1 MAIRADS
8 IGLFW
13 EDEIKVK
20 APKTIKIKR
29 TPPERVWEND
39 DYLPD
44 LDAAIVFQPDCY
56 EDWELATVN
65 EPLVFDSEVY
75 PNYVLFA
82 FRGLESKKAIYFE
95 MYRDRPDKPPMH
107 FGKFEWVLRHNCII
121 NFNGLAFDFVIA
133 ALAIQGCNTE
143 ALWKAT
149 QMLIEYEM
157 RPQDVLAKFKC
168 KKLGKI
174 NQIDMIDLT
183 ALSPGLK
190 VCAGRLHAKRMQDLP
205 FVPGKELSQDQI
217 LILFMYC
224 FNDLD
229 NTELLYR
236 SLLEQ
241 IAVREDTGKIYGLDL
256 RSHSDPQ
263 MAEALISHELKRIT
277 GKKYF
282 KPTAL
287 LPGTFYRYQVPHFI
301 QFQTPMLNGV
311 LDKIRNAIFYVDE
324 NEGNIVMPPEL
335 AERTVDIANGR
346 YQMGIGGLH
355 SKEKKLCQTADE
367 NYFIADTDV
376 TSYYPRLIINAGI
389 TPANLGRDFITVYSG
404 IVDKRVSAKK
414 AGNAVV
420 AECLKIV
427 VNGTFGKLGSK
438 YSIMYAPNLMIQVTI
453 TGQLSLLM
461 LIEAFELAGIE
472 VLSANTD
479 GIVVKCLRSK
489 EAEFNAIVRAWEKHT
504 GFETEEVRYKG
515 IYSRDVNNYFAVYE
529 KPQKKKQFKLKG
541 VYGETAPKKNAVNE
555 ICIDAATAFMATG
568 ADIPTTIRTCHR
580 LQKFTTMRR
589 VKGGGV
595 KDGMY
600 LGKIIR
606 WYYSTEAQGE
616 IISAFSGNKVAR
628 TDNAKP
634 CMDLPDELPTDIDYD
649 WYIQETYKVLE
660 EIGYTSGP
668 VAGLEQAALVPVPA

>member
-13 EDEIKVK
+13 ADEVKVK
-20 APKTIKIKR
+20 VVVEKVKR
-29 TPPERVWEND
+29 TPPDRVWEKD

-44 LDAAIVFQPDCY
+44 LDAALVFRPDVY
-56 EDWELATVN
+56 QEWELAHIQ
-65 EPLVFDSEVY
+65 EPLIFDSEIY

-82 FRGLESKKAIYFE
+82 FRGIRSKKAIYFE
-95 MYRDRPDKPPMH
+95 LDDQPCGRSINL
-107 FGKFEWVLRHNCII
+107 GKLSWVLHHNCIV
-121 NFNGLAFDFVIA
+121 NFNGRKFDFVIA
-133 ALAIQGCNTE
+133 ALAVAGCTTE
-143 ALWKAT
+143 QMWEAT
-149 QMLIEYEM
+149 KMLIMYNM
-157 RPQDVLAKFKC
+157 RGQDVLAKFKC
-168 KKLGKI
+168 KKLGKL
-174 NQIDMIDLT
+174 NQIDLIDLT

-190 VCAGRLHAKRMQDLP
+190 VCAGRLHARRMQDLP
-205 FVPGKELSQDQI
+205 FVPGKYLSENHI
-217 LILFMYC
+217 AIVFMYC

-229 NTELLYR
+229 NTELLYQ
-236 SLLEQ
+236 SLLPQ
-241 IAVREDTGKIYGLDL
+241 IAVRQDTGKLYDLDL

-263 MAEALISHELKRIT
+263 MAEAIISTELKRIT
-277 GKKYF
+277 GQKYF

-287 LPGTFYRYQVPHFI
+287 LEGTSYRFQIPHFI
-301 QFQTPMLNGV
+301 QFQTPMLNAV
-311 LDKIRNAIFYVDE
+311 LDKVRNALFHVSPE
-324 NEGNIVMPPEL
+324 EGNIIMPPEL
-335 AERTVDIANGR
+335 AEHTVDIANGR

-355 SKEKKLCQTADE
+355 STEKRLCQTADE

-389 TPANLGRDFITVYSG
+389 TPTNLGKDFLTVYSG
-404 IVDKRVSAKK
+404 IVDQRVAAKK
-414 AGNAVV
+414 AGNNVV

-427 VNGTFGKLGSK
+427 VNGSFGKLGSK

-479 GIVVKCLRSK
+479 GIVVKCLRSM
-489 EAEFNAIVRAWEKHT
+489 EEHFNAIVKAWEKHT
-504 GFETEEVRYKG
+504 GFSTEEVRYKG
-515 IYSRDVNNYFAVYE
+515 VYSRDVNNYFAVYE
-529 KPQKKKQFKLKG
+529 KQQKKKFKLKG
-541 VYGETAPKKNAVNE
+541 VYSETNPKKNAVNE
-555 ICIDAATAFMATG
+555 ICIDAATAFIATG
-568 ADIPTTIRTCHR
+568 ANITTTIKGCTK

-595 KDGMY
+595 KDGVY

-616 IISAFSGNKVAR
+616 IVSAASGNKVAR

-634 CMDLPDELPTDIDYD
+634 CMDLPDILPVDIDYD
-649 WYIQETYKVLE
+649 WYIAETYKILE
-660 EIGYTSGP
+660 EIGYGVQP
-668 VAGLEQAALVPVPA
+668 VLPAVGV

>member
-13 EDEIKVK
+13 ADEVKVK
-20 APKTIKIKR
+20 VVVEKIKR
-29 TPPERVWEND
+29 QPPARVWEQD

-44 LDAAIVFQPDCY
+44 LDAAIVFQPDVY
-56 EDWELATVN
+56 QDWELGSIR
-65 EPLVFDSEVY
+65 EPLVFDSEIY
-75 PNYVLFA
+75 PNYALFA

-95 MYRDRPDKPPMH
+95 LDNQPCGRTINL
-107 FGKFEWVLRHNCII
+107 GKMRWVLEHNCIV
-121 NFNGLAFDFVIA
+121 NFNGRKFDFIIA
-133 ALAIQGCNTE
+133 ALALHGCTTEQLWDATHMIIEQQVQGHFV
-143 ALWKAT
+143 LGKYKA
-149 QMLIEYEM
+149 
-157 RPQDVLAKFKC
+157 P
-168 KKLGKI
+168 KLGKI
-174 NQIDMIDLT
+174 NQIDLIDLT

-205 FVPGKELSQDQI
+205 FVPGKALTEDQI
-217 LILFMYC
+217 RILFMYC

-229 NTELLYR
+229 NTELLYK

-241 IAVREDTGKIYGLDL
+241 ISVREDTGKQYKLDL

-263 MAEALISHELKRIT
+263 MAEAIISSELKRIT

-287 LPGTFYRYQVPHFI
+287 LPGTSYRYIPPSFL
-301 QFQTPMLNGV
+301 QFQTPMLNAV
-311 LDKIRNAIFYVDE
+311 FERVCNAVFHVSEED
-324 NEGNIVMPPEL
+324 GNIILPPEISKN
-335 AERTVDIANGR
+335 TVDIANGR

-355 SKEKKLCQTADE
+355 SNEKSVCHVADE
-367 NYFIADTDV
+367 DYLIADTDV
-376 TSYYPRLIINAGI
+376 TSYYPFLILNSGIMPTNLGKDFLTVYAGI
-389 TPANLGRDFITVYSG
+389 VRE
-404 IVDKRVSAKK
+404 RVAAKQ
-414 AGNAVV
+414 AGNSVV

-472 VLSANTD
+472 VVQANTD
-479 GIVVKCLRSK
+479 GIVVKCHRSK
-489 EAEFNAIVRAWEKHT
+489 EALFNSIVKAWEQHT
-504 GFETEEVRYKG
+504 GFGTEEVRYKG
-515 IYSRDVNNYFAVYE
+515 LYSRDVNNYFAVYE

-541 VYGETAPKKNAVNE
+541 VYSETAPKKNAVNE

-568 ADIPTTIRTCHR
+568 AHIPTTVRTCNQ

-595 KDGMY
+595 KDGVY

-616 IISAFSGNKVAR
+616 IVSAASGNKVAR

-634 CMDLPDELPTDIDYD
+634 CMDLPDVLPQDIDYD
-649 WYIQETYKVLE
+649 WYVNETYKILE
-660 EIGYTSGP
+660 EIGYGAPP
-668 VAGLEQAALVPVPA
+668 VAGVLPVPQGVALA

>member
-1 MAIRADS
+1 MAIRSDS

-13 EDEIKVK
+13 VDEIKLK
-20 APKTIKIKR
+20 APKVEKIKR
-29 TPPERVWEND
+29 TPPERVWEHP

-44 LDAAIVFQPDCY
+44 LDAAIVFQPETYTDF
-56 EDWELATVN
+56 ELGQIR

-82 FRGLESKKAIYFE
+82 FRGLNSKKAIYFE
-95 MYRDRPDKPPMH
+95 LGRGRACNLAKLR
-107 FGKFEWVLRHNCII
+107 WVLEHNCIV
-121 NFNGLAFDFVIA
+121 NFNGRKYDFVIA
-133 ALAIQGCNTE
+133 ALALHGCGTE
-143 ALWKAT
+143 DLWKAT
-149 QMLIEYEM
+149 QMLIEFQM
-157 RPQDVLAKFKC
+157 RGQDVLAKFKC
-168 KKLGKI
+168 PKLGKI

-205 FVPGKELSQDQI
+205 FVPGTMLSEDQI

-229 NTELLYR
+229 NTELLFN

-241 IAVREDTGKIYGLDL
+241 IAVREDTGKLYKLDL

-263 MAEALISHELKRIT
+263 MAEAIISSELKRIT
-277 GKKYF
+277 GRKYF

-287 LPGTFYRYQVPHFI
+287 PQGTWYNFQVPHFV
-301 QFQTPMLNGV
+301 QFQTPMLNAV
-311 LDKIRNAIFYVDE
+311 LDKIRNAVFHVSEDDGTI
-324 NEGNIVMPPEL
+324 IMPKEL
-335 AERTVDIANGR
+335 AEHTVDIANGK

-355 SKEKKLCQTADE
+355 STEKRLCQTADE

-404 IVDKRVSAKK
+404 IVDQRVSAKK

-489 EAEFNAIVRAWEKHT
+489 EAEFNAIVKAWEKHT
-504 GFETEEVRYKG
+504 GFDTEEVRYKG
-515 IYSRDVNNYFAVYE
+515 VYSRDVNNYFAVYE

-541 VYGETAPKKNAVNE
+541 VYSETAPKKNAVNE
-555 ICIDAATAFMATG
+555 ICVDAATAFMATG
-568 ADIPTTIRTCHR
+568 VDIPTTIRECR
-580 LQKFTTMRR
+580 KLQKFTTMRR

-595 KDGMY
+595 KDGVY

-606 WYYSTEAQGE
+606 WYYSTESQGE
-616 IISAFSGNKVAR
+616 IISAASGNKVAR
-628 TDNAKP
+628 SDNGKP
-634 CMDLPDELPTDIDYD
+634 CMDLPDTLPTDIDYD
-649 WYIQETYKVLE
+649 WYVNETYKILE
-660 EIGYTSGP
+660 EIGYGAPP
-668 VAGLEQAALVPVPA
+668 VTALALLGQGVALP

>member
-1 MAIRADS
+1 MRND
-8 IGLFW
+8 GYGFFW
-13 EDEIKVK
+13 QDEVKVK
-20 APKTIKIKR
+20 APPVEKIKR
-29 TPPERVWEND
+29 TPPDRVWERD

-44 LDAAIVFQPDCY
+44 LEAALAFRPTTY
-56 EDWELATVN
+56 TDWELGQITEA
-65 EPLVFDSEVY
+65 LVFDAEVY

-82 FRGLESKKAIYFE
+82 FRGLESKKAVYFE
-95 MYRDRPDKPPMH
+95 LDNEPCGRQLNA
-107 FGKFEWVLRHNCII
+107 GKMNWLLKNKCII
-121 NFNGLAFDFVIA
+121 NFNGRKYDFIIA
-133 ALAIQGCNTE
+133 ALALHGCTTE
-143 ALWKAT
+143 QLWDAT
-149 QMLIEYEM
+149 SMLIEHGI
-157 RPQDVLAKFKC
+157 RGQHVLAKYKAP
-168 KKLGKI
+168 KLGRI
-174 NQIDMIDLT
+174 NQIDLIDLT

-205 FVPGKELSQDQI
+205 FVAGKCLTEDQI
-217 LILFMYC
+217 AILFMYC

-241 IAVREDTGKIYGLDL
+241 IKVREDTGKRYKLDL

-263 MAEALISHELKRIT
+263 MAEAIISSELKRIT
-277 GKKYF
+277 GAKFF

-287 LPGTFYRYQVPHFI
+287 LPGTWYYYNVPSFV
-301 QFQTPMLNGV
+301 QFQTPMLNAV
-311 LDKIRNAIFYVDE
+311 LDKVRQAVFYVSEDD
-324 NEGNIVMPPEL
+324 GNIIMPKEL
-335 AERTVDIANGR
+335 AENTVDIANGK

-355 SKEKKLCQTADE
+355 STESRVCHVADE

-376 TSYYPRLIINAGI
+376 TSYYPTLILNAGI
-389 TPANLGRDFITVYSG
+389 TPTNLGRDFLKVYHS
-404 IVDKRVSAKK
+404 IVTERIAAKH
-414 AGNAVV
+414 AGNNVV

-461 LIEAFELAGIE
+461 LIEAFELVGIQ

-479 GIVVKCLRSK
+479 GIVVKCLRSM
-489 EAEFNAIVRAWEKHT
+489 EGQFNAIVKAWEKHT
-504 GFETEEVRYKG
+504 GFGTEEVRYKG
-515 IYSRDVNNYFAVYE
+515 VYSRDVNNYFAVYE

-541 VYGETAPKKNAVNE
+541 VYSETNPKKNAVNE

-568 ADIPTTIRTCHR
+568 ADIPTTIKSCTK

-595 KDGMY
+595 KDGKY

-616 IISAFSGNKVAR
+616 IISAANGNKVAR
-628 TDNAKP
+628 SDNANP
-634 CMDLPDELPTDIDYD
+634 CMDLPDVLPTDVDYD
-649 WYIQETYKVLE
+649 WYIAETYKILE
-660 EIGYTSGP
+660 EIGYGMPPAVGLLPTGQG
-668 VAGLEQAALVPVPA
+668 VALA

>member
-8 IGLFW
+8 IGFFW
-13 EDEIKVK
+13 EDEVKVK
-20 APKTIKIKR
+20 APPVEKIKR
-29 TPPERVWEND
+29 TPPERVWENP

-44 LDAAIVFQPDCY
+44 LDVALKFMPNLYQ
-56 EDWELATVN
+56 DWELAHIK

-95 MYRDRPDKPPMH
+95 MDNEPCGESINL
-107 FGKFEWVLRHNCII
+107 GKLRWVLQHNCII
-121 NFNGLAFDFVIA
+121 NFNGRKFDFVIA
-133 ALAIQGCNTE
+133 ALALNGCDSE
-143 ALWKAT
+143 QLWKAT
-149 QMLIEYEM
+149 EMLIKYQM
-157 RPQDVLAKFKC
+157 RPQDVLAKFKAP
-168 KKLGKI
+168 KLGKI
-174 NQIDMIDLT
+174 NQIDMIDIT

-205 FVPGKELSQDQI
+205 FVPGTYLSMNQI
-217 LILFMYC
+217 KILFMYC

-241 IAVREDTGKIYGLDL
+241 IAIREDTGKLYGLDL

-263 MAEALISHELKRIT
+263 MAEAIISSELKRIT
-277 GKKYF
+277 GQKYF
-282 KPTAL
+282 KPSV
-287 LPGTFYRYQVPHFI
+287 LPEGTWYNYQIPRFV

-311 LDKIRNAIFYVDE
+311 LDKIRNAVFRVNPLDGTI
-324 NEGNIVMPPEL
+324 IMPKEL
-335 AERTVDIANGR
+335 SEFTVDIADGK

-355 SKEKKLCQTADE
+355 STEKRMCETADDE
-367 NYFIADTDV
+367 YFIADTDV

-389 TPANLGRDFITVYSG
+389 YPENLGVDFISVFSS
-404 IVDKRVSAKK
+404 IVDQRVAAKK

-427 VNGTFGKLGSK
+427 VNGTFGKLGSW

-461 LIEAFELAGIE
+461 LIEAFELAGIR

-479 GIVVKCLRSK
+479 GIVVKCHRSK
-489 EAEFNAIVRAWEKHT
+489 EALFNSIVKAWEKHT
-504 GFETEEVRYKG
+504 GFDTEEVRYKG
-515 IYSRDVNNYFAVYE
+515 IYSKDVNNYFAVYE
-529 KPQKKKQFKLKG
+529 KPQKGKQFKLKG
-541 VYGETAPKKNAVNE
+541 VYSETAPKKNAVNE
-555 ICIDAATAFMATG
+555 ICIDAAMAFMSSG

-595 KDGMY
+595 KDGIY

-616 IISAFSGNKVAR
+616 IISAESGNKVAR

-634 CMDLPDELPTDIDYD
+634 CMELPDELPADIDYQ
-649 WYIQETYKVLE
+649 WYINETNKILAD
-660 EIGYTSGP
+660 IGYATAP
-668 VAGLEQAALVPVPA
+668 EAVV

>member
-1 MAIRADS
+1 MRADS
-8 IGLFW
+8 LGMFW
-13 EDEIKVK
+13 QDEIKVK
-20 APKTIKIKR
+20 APKAEKIKR
-29 TPPERVWEND
+29 TPPERVWERP

-44 LDAAIVFQPDCY
+44 LNEAEMFFPVLYQ
-56 EDWELATVN
+56 DWELAHIR
-65 EPLVFDSEVY
+65 EPLVFDSEIY

-82 FRGLESKKAIYFE
+82 FRGLESKKVIYFE
-95 MYRDRPDKPPMH
+95 LDNEPCGRS
-107 FGKFEWVLRHNCII
+107 FNLGKLRWILEHNCII
-121 NFNGLAFDFVIA
+121 NFNGRKFDFVIA
-133 ALAIQGCNTE
+133 ALALHGCTTE
-143 ALWKAT
+143 QLWEAT
-149 QMLIEYEM
+149 KMLIEFKI
-157 RPQDVLAKFKC
+157 RGQHVLAKFKC
-168 KKLGKI
+168 PKLGKI
-174 NQIDMIDLT
+174 NQIDLIDLT

-205 FVPGKELSQDQI
+205 FVPGSYLSEDQI
-217 LILFMYC
+217 KILFMYC

-241 IAVREDTGKIYGLDL
+241 IAIREDTGKLYNLDL

-263 MAEALISHELKRIT
+263 MAEAIISSELKRIT
-277 GKKYF
+277 GQKYF

-287 LPGTFYRYQVPHFI
+287 LPGTWYRYTPPSFI
-301 QFQTPMLNGV
+301 QFQTPMMNEV
-311 LDKIRNAIFYVDE
+311 LTRVCNAKFHVAHSESDE
-324 NEGNIVMPPEL
+324 EDGTIIMPPEL
-335 AERTVDIANGR
+335 LTVVEIANGR

-376 TSYYPRLIINAGI
+376 TSYYPWLIINAGI
-389 TPANLGRDFITVYSG
+389 FPANLGRDFISVFSS
-404 IVDKRVSAKK
+404 IVSQRVAAKK
-414 AGNAVV
+414 AGQTVV

-479 GIVVKCLRSK
+479 GIVVKCARSM
-489 EAEFNAIVRAWEKHT
+489 EAQFNAIVAAWRKHC
-504 GFETEEVRYKG
+504 GFDTEEVRYKG
-515 IYSRDVNNYFAVYE
+515 VYGRDVNNYFAVYE

-555 ICIDAATAFMATG
+555 ICVEAAMAFMATG
-568 ADIPTTIRTCHR
+568 ADIPTTVRSCNR
-580 LQKFTTMRR
+580 VQKFTSMRY

-595 KDGMY
+595 QCGKY
-600 LGKIIR
+600 LGKVIR
-606 WYYSTEAQGE
+606 WYYSTEEQGE
-616 IISAFSGNKVAR
+616 IISAKSGNKVAR
-628 TDNAKP
+628 SDNGKP
-634 CMDLPDELPTDIDYD
+634 CMDLPDSLPSDLNYQ
-649 WYIQETYKVLE
+649 WYIDETYKILE
-660 EIGYTSGP
+660 AVGYNKFTTISS
-668 VAGLEQAALVPVPA
+668 

>member
-8 IGLFW
+8 IGFFW

-20 APKTIKIKR
+20 APKVEKIKR
-29 TPPERVWEND
+29 TPPERVWERD

-44 LDAAIVFQPDCY
+44 LALARVFKPAIY
-56 EDWELATVN
+56 EEHEYGTIR
-65 EPLVFDSEVY
+65 EPLVFDSEIY

-82 FRGLESKKAIYFE
+82 FRGIDSKKAIYFE
-95 MYRDRPDKPPMH
+95 MDNEPCGRS
-107 FGKFEWVLRHNCII
+107 FNLAKFRWVLEHNCIV
-121 NFNGLAFDFVIA
+121 NFNGRKFDFVIA
-133 ALAIQGCNTE
+133 ALALHGCDTE
-143 ALWKAT
+143 QLWEAT
-149 QMLIEYEM
+149 SMLINYGL

-168 KKLGKI
+168 SKLGRI
-174 NQIDMIDLT
+174 NQIDLIDLT

-205 FVPGKELSQDQI
+205 FLPGKHLTEDQI
-217 LILFMYC
+217 VITFMYC

-241 IAVREDTGKIYGLDL
+241 IAIREDTGKLYKLDL

-263 MAEALISHELKRIT
+263 MAEAIISSELKRIT
-277 GKKYF
+277 GSKF
-282 KPTAL
+282 FRPSTL
-287 LPGTFYRYQVPHFI
+287 PPGTCYNFQIPHFI
-301 QFQTPMLNGV
+301 QFQTPMLNAV
-311 LDKIRNAIFYVDE
+311 LDKIRNAVFYVNPED
-324 NEGNIVMPPEL
+324 GTIVMPKEL
-335 AERTVDIANGR
+335 SENTVDIADGK

-355 SKEKKLCQTADE
+355 STEKRMCETANE

-389 TPANLGRDFITVYSG
+389 YPENLGRDFISVFSN
-404 IVDKRVSAKK
+404 IVDQRVAAKK

-427 VNGTFGKLGSK
+427 VNGTFGKLGSWF
-438 YSIMYAPNLMIQVTI
+438 SIMYAPNLMIQVTI

-461 LIEAFELAGIE
+461 LIEAFELAGIR

-479 GIVVKCLRSK
+479 GIVVKCHRNK
-489 EAEFNAIVRAWEKHT
+489 EALFNAIVRAWEKHT
-504 GFETEEVRYKG
+504 GFDTEEVRYKG
-515 IYSRDVNNYFAVYE
+515 VYSRDVNNYFAVYE
-529 KPQKKKQFKLKG
+529 KPQKKKHFKLKG

-568 ADIPTTIRTCHR
+568 ADITTTIKSCAK

-595 KDGMY
+595 KDGIY

-606 WYYSTEAQGE
+606 WYYSTEIQGE
-616 IISAFSGNKVAR
+616 IVSAASGNKVAR

-634 CMDLPDELPTDIDYD
+634 CMDLPDILPSDIDYD
-649 WYIQETYKVLE
+649 WYIAETYKILE
-660 EIGYTSGP
+660 EIGYGAAPAVGVAP
-668 VAGLEQAALVPVPA
+668 VAQGVALA

>member
-13 EDEIKVK
+13 QDEVKVK
-20 APKTIKIKR
+20 APPVEKIKR
-29 TPPERVWEND
+29 TPPERVWERP

-44 LDAAIVFQPDCY
+44 LDAAKAFMPNLYQ
-56 EDWELATVN
+56 DWELATIN

-82 FRGLESKKAIYFE
+82 FRGLESKKAIYFQMDNE
-95 MYRDRPDKPPMH
+95 PCGETINL
-107 FGKFEWVLRHNCII
+107 GKLRWVLDHNCII
-121 NFNGLAFDFVIA
+121 NFNGRKYDFYIA
-133 ALAIQGCNTE
+133 ALALHGCTTE
-143 ALWKAT
+143 QLWEAT
-149 QMLIEYEM
+149 HLLIECGW
-157 RPQDVLAKFKC
+157 RGQDVLAKFKC
-168 KKLGKI
+168 PKLGKI
-174 NQIDMIDLT
+174 NQIDLIDLT

-205 FVPGKELSQDQI
+205 FVPGSYLTENQI
-217 LILFMYC
+217 KILFMYC

-241 IAVREDTGKIYGLDL
+241 IAIREDTGKLYKLDL

-263 MAEALISHELKRIT
+263 MAEAIISSELRRIT
-277 GKKYF
+277 GKKHF

-287 LPGTFYRYQVPHFI
+287 LDGTWYHYQVPSFI

-311 LDKIRNAIFYVDE
+311 LDKIRNAVFHVSPED
-324 NEGNIVMPPEL
+324 GNIIMPKEL
-335 AERTVDIANGR
+335 AEHTVNIANGK

-355 SKEKKLCQTADE
+355 STEKRMCHTADE

-389 TPANLGRDFITVYSG
+389 FPSNLGRDFISVFSS
-404 IVDKRVSAKK
+404 IVNQRVAAKK
-414 AGNAVV
+414 AENSVV

-479 GIVVKCLRSK
+479 GIVVKCHRSK
-489 EAEFNAIVRAWEKHT
+489 EALFNSIVRAWEKHT
-504 GFETEEVRYKG
+504 GFDTEEVRYKG
-515 IYSRDVNNYFAVYE
+515 VYSRDVNNYFAVYE

-541 VYGETAPKKNAVNE
+541 VYSETAPKKNAVNE

-568 ADIPTTIRTCHR
+568 ADITTTIRSCTK

-595 KDGMY
+595 KDGVY

-616 IISAFSGNKVAR
+616 IISAASGNKVAR

-634 CMDLPDELPTDIDYD
+634 CMELPDTLPTDVDYQ
-649 WYIQETYKVLE
+649 WYIDETYKILE
-660 EIGYTSGP
+660 EIGYATQP
-668 VAGLEQAALVPVPA
+668 VAAQLPTAPKG